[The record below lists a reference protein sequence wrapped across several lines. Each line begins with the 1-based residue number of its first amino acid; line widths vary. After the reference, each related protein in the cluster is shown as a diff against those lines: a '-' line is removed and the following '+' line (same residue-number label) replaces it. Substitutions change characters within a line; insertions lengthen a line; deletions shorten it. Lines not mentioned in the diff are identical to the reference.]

1 MQFDSPIFFLGFL
14 PVAIALI
21 FLSTR
26 RYSNVA
32 IIILSLIFYTWGEP
46 KFALIV
52 VASAVFDCTVAR
64 RMYWVLQSSSPRYRK
79 LLLLVMVLGN
89 ICLLL
94 YHKYLGFLIGN
105 LDKALSLAGAN
116 TFAIPSI
123 ALPIGVS
130 FVVFEKITY
139 VVDIDRGVAPAGEL
153 FVSTTWPIFC
163 FSRNCWLGR
172 S

>member
-64 RMYWVLQSSSPRYRK
+64 RMYWVLQSSSPHYRK

-89 ICLLL
+89 ICLLV
-94 YHKYLGFLIGN
+94 YHK
-105 LDKALSLAGAN
+105 
-116 TFAIPSI
+116 
-123 ALPIGVS
+123 GVS
-130 FVVFEKITY
+130 
-139 VVDIDRGVAPAGEL
+139 DWQSG
-153 FVSTTWPIFC
+153 
-163 FSRNCWLGR
+163 
-172 S
+172 